1 MILIIKTVLTVMK
14 TGVVLIAVNGL
25 LTFIIIKNK
34 YRTYQEQV
42 LNYLFFFYVQ
52 MEVKNEN
59 K

>member
-1 MILIIKTVLTVMK
+1 MK